1 MGFVCSDWR
10 SHGSGFDATSV
21 KRTTSVELKPTKIS
35 AKLNTKLTL
44 MSQIDIKS
52 AAWYKAE
59 RLRVNYFD
67 EI

>member
-1 MGFVCSDWR
+1 MVFIRSDWR
-10 SHGSGFDATSV
+10 SNDSGFDATSV
-21 KRTTSVELKPTKIS
+21 KRTTTVELKPTKIS

-44 MSQIDIKS
+44 MSQIDVKS

-67 EI
+67 DL